1 MSKSNTRVVFS
12 VLLSLVI
19 LVGVFSVVQGAAIT
33 AGGRSGQPHVDAGL
47 LPDTSRVRNSGQAA
61 PALEEFFYN
70 EGLQGGGG
78 GCESEGIHPD
88 D

>member
-1 MSKSNTRVVFS
+1 MSKPNTRVIFS
-12 VLLSLVI
+12 VLLSLIV

-47 LPDTSRVRNSGQAA
+47 MPDTSRVRNTGQAA
-61 PALEEFFYN
+61 PAFEEYYYDDA
-70 EGLQGGGG
+70 LQGGGG
-78 GCESEGIHPD
+78 GCESEGVHPD

>member
-1 MSKSNTRVVFS
+1 MSKPNTRVIFS
-12 VLLSLVI
+12 VLLSLAI

-47 LPDTSRVRNSGQAA
+47 LLDTSRVRNSGQAA
-61 PALEEFFYN
+61 PVLEEYYYDDA
-70 EGLQGGGG
+70 LQGGGG
-78 GCESEGIHPD
+78 GCESDRMHPD